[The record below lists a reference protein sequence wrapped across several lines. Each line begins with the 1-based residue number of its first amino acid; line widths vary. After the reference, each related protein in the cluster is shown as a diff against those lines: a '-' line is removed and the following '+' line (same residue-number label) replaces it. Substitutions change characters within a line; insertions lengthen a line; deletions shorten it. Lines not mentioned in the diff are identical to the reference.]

1 MSRSKSNTESV
12 SLFPFLAVLVC
23 AMGALIFLLI
33 VTTRRIRTQAI
44 AKAHQQREAEP
55 PAGVVPKIEPEPSPI
70 EEPVRTGLPPWPG
83 TVMLGNVQPTPFDVP
98 LPEVEE
104 EPPRELPPP
113 PPIEWFIRHPDPPDP
128 NVALRGKLEKYRQLR
143 TAWQSEV
150 ARRADKTEQ
159 FVARR
164 KQIDAEIDKL
174 EQSLKQSQA
183 VAAADA
189 QLANELASRM
199 ERIRGQLAK
208 TDHQISLTRRMAANS
223 PTKFAIAPF
232 DGRTG
237 TNMRPV
243 LIELTGQGVRFV
255 PENVILS
262 PEDFDGYTNE
272 VNPLLAATQALLD
285 YWSEISRRSGGAEP
299 EPYVMLIVRPSGAE
313 FFNARNLLA
322 ALDRPIGYE
331 LLEENL
337 PLDVPEA
344 DPKAAESVR
353 QAIANLKT
361 QRRQLRQLLVDRGTP
376 GNGYGGYGEEDV
388 SARNLLSGISPD
400 DISAEAGGDVRRL
413 PPGLRENGTAR
424 DKADTFAAIASERAQ
439 RGIRGP
445 SARPM
450 KPTGQPNRSFGA
462 NADTRSR
469 QEDFTGTSQ
478 QPGSKPSGGGTHI
491 PPAPSADV
499 DPNEPRRLFT
509 QNGQRGDE
517 LGQFGSLA
525 ANDPTKNNPT
535 RNNPTSPDGNRNP
548 SEQGRPPQS
557 ANSDATPNGPSGSS
571 DVASTQRQP
580 MSANPSRS
588 SNGSPNGNGTPS
600 ANSGKGEPMLPD
612 FATLYMRNKRRN
624 TEPRPHRWGYSDP
637 RATIGFERSV
647 PIEIY
652 PDHLIVGDAFL
663 VRTAKAETA
672 DQISVWMLE
681 AIERTAR
688 SWSYPP
694 TKFYWVPTLDFRVAP
709 GAEKLYGHLDQTA
722 IEWGLQRKVSRLQTG
737 TEGQP

>member
-44 AKAHQQREAEP
+44 AKAHQQREVEAE
-55 PAGVVPKIEPEPSPI
+55 AEAAVVPKIEPEPPEVI
-70 EEPVRTGLPPWPG
+70 EEPVRRGLPPWPG
-83 TVMLGNVQPTPFDVP
+83 TVLLGNVQPTPFDVP
-98 LPEVEE
+98 LPETEE

-113 PPIEWFIRHPDPPDP
+113 PPIEWFIRRPDPPDP
-128 NVALRGKLEKYRQLR
+128 NISLREKLDKYRQLR

-150 ARRADKTEQ
+150 ARRADQSEQ

-164 KQIDAEIDKL
+164 KQLDAEIDRL

-183 VAAADA
+183 TAAADA
-189 QLANELASRM
+189 KLANELASRM
-199 ERIRGQLAK
+199 DRVRGQLAK
-208 TDHQISLTRRMAANS
+208 TDQQISLTRRIAVNS
-223 PTKFAIAPF
+223 PTKFAITPF

-243 LIELTGQGVRFV
+243 LIELTGQGVRFM
-255 PENVILS
+255 PENVTLS
-262 PEDFDGYTNE
+262 PDDFDGYTNE
-272 VNPLLAATQALLD
+272 VNPLLAGTQALLD
-285 YWSEISRRSGGAEP
+285 YWSEISRQSGGTEP

-322 ALDRPIGYE
+322 SLERPIGYE

-337 PLDVPEA
+337 PLDLPEA
-344 DPKAAESVR
+344 DPKAAEACR

-376 GNGYGGYGEEDV
+376 GSGYGGYGEDGS
-388 SARNLLSGISPD
+388 SARNLLSGVSPD
-400 DISAEAGGDVRRL
+400 DIAGETGGDVRRL

-424 DKADTFAAIASERAQ
+424 DKADTFAAIASERAR

-445 SARPM
+445 SGQPM
-450 KPTGQPNRSFGA
+450 NPTGQANRLIETGTQ
-462 NADTRSR
+462 NRSR
-469 QEDFTGTSQ
+469 QEGFTETSRE
-478 QPGSKPSGGGTHI
+478 PGSNSNGGGTHI
-491 PPAPSADV
+491 PPAPSADT
-499 DPNEPRRLFT
+499 DPNEPRRIFA
-509 QNGQRGDE
+509 QNGQGGGDE
-517 LGQFGSLA
+517 LGQFGGLT
-525 ANDPTKNNPT
+525 ANSQN
-535 RNNPTSPDGNRNP
+535 SPDGNPNSVEQGNPPPKTP
-548 SEQGRPPQS
+548 SETKADGQTG
-557 ANSDATPNGPSGSS
+557 NS
-571 DVASTQRQP
+571 DVASTQQSP
-580 MSANPSRS
+580 MSINPPRPT
-588 SNGSPNGNGTPS
+588 NGSANGAGSPS
-600 ANSGKGEPMLPD
+600 TTSGNGEPMLPD
-612 FATLYMRNKRRN
+612 FATLYLRNKQRN

-681 AIERTAR
+681 AIERSVR
-688 SWSYPP
+688 EWSYPP

-722 IEWGLQRKVSRLQTG
+722 IEWGLQRKVSRLQSA
-737 TEGQP
+737 TEGQQ